1 MAPVVYIDALM
12 SQMATPEREAVNA
25 SIDALAGPV
34 GDGAEGLRAVALTP
48 AFLQIRALAIEAF
61 YSDFVA
67 PGAAGPGAYD
77 EIDFHSPLA
86 MRIAK
91 DWSYMGVTG

>member
-12 SQMATPEREAVNA
+12 SQMAAPERDAVNA
-25 SIDALAGPV
+25 SVDALVEPAAA
-34 GDGAEGLRAVALTP
+34 GAEGLKAVALTP

>member
-1 MAPVVYIDALM
+1 M
-12 SQMATPEREAVNA
+12 SQMPVPEREAVIA
-25 SIDALAGPV
+25 SIDALSEPAAG
-34 GDGAEGLRAVALTP
+34 GAVALQAVALTP

-67 PGAAGPGAYD
+67 PGATGPSAYE